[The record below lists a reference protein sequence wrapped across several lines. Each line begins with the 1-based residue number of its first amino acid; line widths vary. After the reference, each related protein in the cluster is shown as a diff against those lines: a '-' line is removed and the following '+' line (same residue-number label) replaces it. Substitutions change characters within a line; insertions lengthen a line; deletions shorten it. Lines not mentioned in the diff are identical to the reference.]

1 MGELVTDLLQARV
14 GAERVA
20 AVKALAKRKGMTMQS
35 LVGKLIDEATGV
47 ASSHTDV
54 IRPVDG
60 SERLVELAERQVE
73 LLEQLVQELAKNP
86 ANSVV
91 PPVSDS
97 AENSAMPVV
106 AAVEVDSQRLVGGVR
121 AKSQQ
126 ELEEWLNLP
135 GSEEESVSSTSQEKA
150 VSVVITSSPA
160 PVEEPAVKR
169 KKSNPAF
176 AAALRAA
183 AAAVVGEQGEQAGE
197 QVPDSAEQQG
207 EQVVAQLSD
216 SAVDVEVS
224 ASQLVEQVPAQLSGA
239 AVDSAVDVE
248 VSVERVQP
256 GVDVPPGAAAAI
268 REWRQEQVG
277 KEAPCAPPA
286 NSAAEWVMGARDLLR
301 DRVMAGDLGEVVA
314 LLGLWQCPH
323 DLMAG
328 EVGELL
334 AELPDYER
342 L

>member
-73 LLEQLVQELAKNP
+73 LLEQLVAGRRRVEEIAEDSV
-86 ANSVV
+86 NSVV
-91 PPVSDS
+91 AGQAETAAGSNPCATRDLAQGS
-97 AENSAMPVV
+97 AFSAAASA
-106 AAVEVDSQRLVGGVR
+106 AAVPAAAVDGQQLDAGVR

-135 GSEEESVSSTSQEKA
+135 GSEEGVKA
-150 VSVVITSSPA
+150 VVITPSPA
-160 PVEEPAVKR
+160 PAEEPVKR
-169 KKSNPAF
+169 KGNPAF
-176 AAALRAA
+176 AAALRSA
-183 AAAVVGEQGEQAGE
+183 AAAVVDQVDQDAE
-197 QVPDSAEQQG
+197 QVPGEPVQG
-207 EQVVAQLSD
+207 DQVPVH
-216 SAVDVEVS
+216 
-224 ASQLVEQVPAQLSGA
+224 VPAQLSA
-239 AVDSAVDVE
+239 SAVDSAVDVE

-256 GVDVPPGAAAAI
+256 GVDVPPGAAAQI
-268 REWRQEQVG
+268 RVWRQEQVG
-277 KEAPCAPPA
+277 KEAPTAPPVS
-286 NSAAEWVMGARDLLR
+286 SAGEWVMAARDVLR
-301 DRVMAGDLGEVVA
+301 DMAMAGDLGEVMA
-314 LLGLWQCPH
+314 LLQLWQCPH

-334 AELPDYER
+334 AELPDYEKWNHVD
-342 L
+342 